1 MISGVNDVTPAVIR
15 ILTAGVLSGDIGEK
29 QVRRLLSPI
38 RSFIDWENGMCFFAL
53 AFATMLLTAIGVFID
68 VAVITV
74 APIALSIGRKLAVPG
89 VAFC

>member
-1 MISGVNDVTPAVIR
+1 
-15 ILTAGVLSGDIGEK
+15 
-29 QVRRLLSPI
+29 
-38 RSFIDWENGMCFFAL
+38 MCFCARFRYDVAD
-53 AFATMLLTAIGVFID
+53 GYWVFID